1 MLALDFQIDL
11 EMVPHMQQRVEAL
24 CRHPNDDGFAC
35 FSHKSQNEFVLT
47 TPSRCLK
54 SLKPLPG
61 KKHHFPIYLRFPFV
75 QDKSLQKFIRKGF
88 HENYDILSMKPHEP
102 DYPIT
107 KCTATPLVLA
117 RSQIKPRMF
126 CGEIFPRKHCAF

>member
-1 MLALDFQIDL
+1 
-11 EMVPHMQQRVEAL
+11 MVPHMQQRVEAL

-61 KKHHFPIYLRFPFV
+61 KKHHFPICLLSWHRARLGFLSAFLIALLRVKTVSLAELATAFSGKIRTNSHY
-75 QDKSLQKFIRKGF
+75 KSLQRFFRQF
-88 HENYDILSMKPHEP
+88 
-102 DYPIT
+102 
-107 KCTATPLVLA
+107 
-117 RSQIKPRMF
+117 
-126 CGEIFPRKHCAF
+126 